1 MAQLGVGPHTIAQM
15 NRLATPF
22 ARPSLALLSILS
34 MAIVS
39 GACQSKPATPTASA
53 NAWATVNGREIK
65 QDEVEKTYRRTAQ
78 DNATPSDEELATA
91 KLGILNELIVQDLL
105 LAKAKEL
112 KIELPDAEVDKA
124 FEEGK
129 KNITPEAFEKS
140 LAARNLTTADMRDAL
155 RRDMLAQKV
164 VEQEVTKKVV
174 VTDQE
179 VTDFFNANKAQF
191 NRPEDAY
198 HIAQIAVTPVPDQE
212 LANRSGDDAKTP
224 QEAAAK
230 AQMLMERLKSGVAFG
245 DLAADFS
252 EDPQSAPRGG
262 DLGFIPISRLQQAPP
277 ALRDAVLKSEPGSV
291 RVISNAGA
299 PTIILFVAKDTAG
312 QKDPS
317 MPAVK
322 EAITSALRGRREQLL
337 RAAYLTAIR
346 NDAVV
351 VNILANRLVDLKGKT
366 LPAAP
371 AAAK

>member
-34 MAIVS
+34 MAIAS
-39 GACQSKPATPTASA
+39 GACQSKPATPAASA
-53 NAWATVNGREIK
+53 NAWATVNGRELK

-78 DNATPSDEELATA
+78 DNATPSDEEVATA

-212 LANRSGDDAKTP
+212 IANRSGDDAKTP

-299 PTIILFVAKDTAG
+299 HTIILFVAKDTAG

>member
-39 GACQSKPATPTASA
+39 GACQSKPATPAASA
-53 NAWATVNGREIK
+53 NAWAMVNGRELK

-78 DNATPSDEELATA
+78 DNVTPSDEEVATA

-212 LANRSGDDAKTP
+212 IANRSGDDAKTP

-252 EDPQSAPRGG
+252 EDPQAAPRGG

-299 PTIILFVAKDTAG
+299 HTIILFVAKDTAG

>member
-39 GACQSKPATPTASA
+39 GACQSKPATPAASA
-53 NAWATVNGREIK
+53 NAWAMVNGRELK

-78 DNATPSDEELATA
+78 DNVTPSDEEVATA

-299 PTIILFVAKDTAG
+299 HTIILFVAKDTAG